1 MNMNNK
7 TAEAVKLKRESKY
20 FLSKTIN
27 TAVVAD
33 AVARIHTTH
42 AMAGVQGAGMLVL
55 GDPGLG
61 KTTILN
67 TYVERFYSANQN
79 LESDTLTLRPVVKI
93 SIPSRPTIKGIITK
107 ILDELGHPNS
117 KGTQGQLELRLGAV
131 IRNQGVQ
138 LLIFDEFQHLL
149 REQADTSTR
158 HVVNF
163 IKVLMDDYKLAVVM
177 AGLEKALD
185 AISQHEE
192 LYQRFTYE
200 QVYLRAFQLSTTQGV
215 KEFGRYLNS
224 TQRILEDAGIDIVQL
239 TSEAMMQRL
248 YLATRGIPR
257 FITRLILRV
266 LEDNDLSRRITVDD
280 FREVYGR
287 LRLNRELGT
296 TYNPFAGS
304 SSEKLREK
312 SGWLGG

>member
-1 MNMNNK
+1 MSNAVAL
-7 TAEAVKLKRESKY
+7 TANLKPESKY

-27 TAVVAD
+27 TSVLSD
-33 AVARIHTTH
+33 ALARMHTTH
-42 AMAGVQGAGMLVL
+42 AMAGMQGAGMLIL

-67 TYVERFYSANQN
+67 TYFDRYYAAHQDLASA
-79 LESDTLTLRPVVKI
+79 TVTLRPIIKV
-93 SIPSRPTIKGIITK
+93 SIPSRPTIKGLITK
-107 ILDELGHPNS
+107 ILDTLGHPS
-117 KGTQGQLELRLGAV
+117 TKGTQGQLELRLGAV

-138 LLIFDEFQHLL
+138 MLIFDEFQHLL
-149 REQADTSTR
+149 REQADISTR

-163 IKVLMDDYKLAVVM
+163 IKVMMDDYKLAVVM
-177 AGLEKALD
+177 AGLEKALE

-200 QVYLRAFQLSTTQGV
+200 QVYLRPFQLSTEQGI

-224 TQRILEDAGIDIVQL
+224 TQRILEDAGVDMVKL
-239 TSEAMMQRL
+239 TSETMIQRL
-248 YLATRGIPR
+248 HLATRGVPR
-257 FITRLILRV
+257 FITRLILRA

-304 SSEKLREK
+304 SADKLREK
-312 SGWLGG
+312 SGWLNG